1 MKDKLLKLL
10 MENEDKYLSGE
21 LLSEEFNVSRT
32 AVWKQINSLRKEGYE
47 ILSVTNRGYKLISG
61 SSGINAAGISAALQT
76 RLLGHKVICLDEVG
90 STNDYA
96 KTIAANGVEDGTLV
110 IAEKQNSGRGRLGR
124 SWCSA
129 EGKGI
134 WMSIIVKPN
143 IEPQKAQIIT
153 LAAAVAVV
161 QALRP
166 MLGDRVKVKWPND
179 VLVDGKKLC
188 GILTEMNCELEN
200 INFLIAG
207 IGINVNHSI
216 SDFPEELKNSATSI
230 SIELGEKQ
238 NIERI
243 PIIADILNGF
253 EELYLLIL
261 EGKTD
266 KVIYNW
272 RCMSAT
278 LGKMIKFKYMNEELS
293 GIAEDITDEGVLL
306 VRDSSDKI
314 HKIFY
319 GEII

>member
-10 MENEDKYLSGE
+10 QENDEYLSGE
-21 LLSEEFNVSRT
+21 AISQEFNVSRT

-47 ILSVTNRGYKLISG
+47 IESVTNRGYKLVHNST
-61 SSGINAAGISAALQT
+61 GINSAGISAAIKT
-76 RLLGHKVICLDEVG
+76 NSLGHKIICLNEVG

-96 KTIAANGVEDGTLV
+96 KKIASEGAENGTLI
-110 IAEKQNSGRGRLGR
+110 IAEQQNSGRGRLGR
-124 SWCSA
+124 NWSSSK
-129 EGKGI
+129 GKGI
-134 WMSIIVKPN
+134 WMSIILKPN

-153 LAAAVAVV
+153 LASSIAVV
-161 QALRP
+161 KALRP
-166 MLGDRVKVKWPND
+166 LLSDRVKVKWPND
-179 VLVDGKKLC
+179 VLVDGKKIC

-200 INFLIAG
+200 INYLVVG
-207 IGINVNHSI
+207 MGINVNHVI
-216 SDFPEELKNSATSI
+216 VDFPEMLRDTATSI
-230 SIELGEKQ
+230 NIELGGQQK
-238 NIERI
+238 IERT
-243 PIIADILNGF
+243 PIIADVLNAF

-266 KVIYNW
+266 KVIYDW

-278 LGKMIKFKYMNEELS
+278 LGKKVKFKYQNEELS

-314 HKIFY
+314 HRIFY